1 MSKILEKMNLK
12 IPDVAKAFS
21 ELHNAVFSE
30 GKLSTKEKE
39 LIAVG
44 ISVAIRC
51 SPCIKYHVSK
61 ALELGADKEEII
73 EAATV
78 ALLMRGGP
86 AIPYV
91 EELIEFLERWCDE
104 LRS

>member
-1 MSKILEKMNLK
+1 MSKGPEKISLK

-21 ELHNAVFSE
+21 ELHTAVFSD
-30 GKLSTKEKE
+30 GRLSVKEKE

-51 SPCIKYHVSK
+51 SPCIKYHASK
-61 ALELGADKEEII
+61 ALDAGAKKEEII

-86 AIPYV
+86 AIPYI
-91 EELIEFLERWCDE
+91 EELIEFLER
-104 LRS
+104 